1 MRRRQIAS
9 LSFRQSFRPEGSVF
23 SMFRALLLSRVHV
36 EPVRSR
42 NSQALP
48 QMHPIYIKF
57 QKWRQDQLTALSD
70 RYEKDWGFKTRAQLC
85 VIEKGRYPTE

>member
-1 MRRRQIAS
+1 
-9 LSFRQSFRPEGSVF
+9 
-23 SMFRALLLSRVHV
+23 
-36 EPVRSR
+36 
-42 NSQALP
+42 
-48 QMHPIYIKF
+48 MHPIYIKF